1 VDLKHILTK
10 NIIKQKKLKFKI
22 RCKFHMLMKLL
33 SKQKKDHV
41 KSSFGYG
48 EIGEIKIILL

>member
-1 VDLKHILTK
+1 MGLKHILTK

-33 SKQKKDHV
+33 SKLKKDHV